1 MIRNAFL
8 LLSSSLFLVAC
19 SQGRTEEKTEPKP
32 DASSPVE
39 TVLDEAAAP
48 ASIDIPALPDVVA
61 KVDDIEIT
69 GADLAK
75 LIDPMLKRYAAS
87 GAGDPRA
94 LAEATKHLR
103 QEALDHLVL
112 QRLLQREAAAKGV
125 AVTDADLDAFF
136 KDKLPPNVTLEQVAE
151 QQGITVA
158 DIREQVSV
166 GLTIEKYLEA
176 VVADLPAAT
185 DDEAKAE
192 YDKIAAENPN
202 AFKKPETVQASH
214 ILVKVE
220 KGADDA
226 TKAAARQKIDELRQK
241 IVDGADFAEVAKE
254 NSDCPSGRRGGD
266 LGSFGRGQMVKP
278 FEEAAFALGT
288 NEVSE
293 VVETQ
298 FGFHVIKVTGKT
310 PAGKTPLEEVRDQIA
325 EHLSGE
331 DKGKKVTELIN
342 ELKSKAKVFIN
353 EALSKQPEPVIPE
366 MDEEDLNAALEAVP
380 ASEPVSI
387 ESAPVEV
394 KPAEETK

>member
-8 LLSSSLFLVAC
+8 LLLSSMLLVAC
-19 SQGRTEEKTEPKP
+19 GQGRSEDKATAKSDKP
-32 DASSPVE
+32 DAAPAEAAALAE
-39 TVLDEAAAP
+39 TVLDKAAAP
-48 ASIDIPALPDVVA
+48 ATIDIPALPDIVA
-61 KVDDIEIT
+61 KADDIEIT

-112 QRLLQREAAAKGV
+112 QRLLQRGAAAKGV
-125 AVTDADLDAFF
+125 AVTDADVDAFF
-136 KDKLPPNVTLEQVAE
+136 KEKLPPNMTLEQVAE

-278 FEEAAFALGT
+278 FEEAAFTQPIGELGP
-288 NEVSE
+288 
-293 VVETQ
+293 VVETD
-298 FGFHVIKVTGKT
+298 FGFHIIKVTDRSE
-310 PAGKTPLEEVRDQIA
+310 AGERTFDEMKDQIKGHLNSQRKDKA
-325 EHLSGE
+325 VSEHIEAVRSG
-331 DKGKKVTELIN
+331 
-342 ELKSKAKVFIN
+342 AKVETFLPEIVLP
-353 EALSKQPEPVIPE
+353 EEPAPEP
-366 MDEEDLNAALEAVP
+366 
-380 ASEPVSI
+380 
-387 ESAPVEV
+387 APR
-394 KPAEETK
+394 PLPSWAE

>member
-151 QQGITVA
+151 QQGTTVA

-166 GLTIEKYLEA
+166 GLTIEKFLET
-176 VVADLPAAT
+176 VVADLPTTT

-278 FEEAAFALGT
+278 FEEAAFTQPIGELGP
-288 NEVSE
+288 
-293 VVETQ
+293 VVETD
-298 FGFHVIKVTGKT
+298 FGFHIIKVTDRSE
-310 PAGKTPLEEVRDQIA
+310 AGERTFDEMKDQIK
-325 EHLSGE
+325 EHLNSQRK
-331 DKGKKVTELIN
+331 DKAVSEHIESVRTG
-342 ELKSKAKVFIN
+342 AKVETFLPEIVLP
-353 EALSKQPEPVIPE
+353 EEPAPEP
-366 MDEEDLNAALEAVP
+366 
-380 ASEPVSI
+380 
-387 ESAPVEV
+387 APR
-394 KPAEETK
+394 PLPSWAE

>member
-8 LLSSSLFLVAC
+8 LLSSSLLVVAC
-19 SQGRTEEKTEPKP
+19 GNGRSEADVAAPAE
-32 DASSPVE
+32 AAALAE
-39 TVLDEAAAP
+39 TVLDQAAAAP
-48 ASIDIPALPDVVA
+48 AAIDIPALPDIVA

-69 GADLAK
+69 GADLSK

-112 QRLLQREAAAKGV
+112 QRLLQRGAAAKGV
-125 AVTDADLDAFF
+125 AITDADVDAFF
-136 KDKLPPNVTLEQVAE
+136 KEKLPPNMTLEQIAE
-151 QQGITVA
+151 QQGVTAA
-158 DIREQVSV
+158 DLREQVSV

-176 VVADLPAAT
+176 VVADLPTAT

-192 YDKIAAENPN
+192 FDKIAAENPN

-226 TKAAARQKIDELRQK
+226 AKAAARQKIDELRQK

-278 FEEAAFALGT
+278 FEEAAFSQPIG
-288 NEVSE
+288 EIGP
-293 VVETQ
+293 VVETD
-298 FGFHVIKVTGKT
+298 FGFHIIKVTDRSE
-310 PAGKTPLEEVRDQIA
+310 AGERSFDEMKDQIK
-325 EHLSGE
+325 EHLNSQRK
-331 DKGKKVTELIN
+331 DKVVSEHIESVRTG
-342 ELKSKAKVFIN
+342 AKVETF
-353 EALSKQPEPVIPE
+353 LPEIVIPE
-366 MDEEDLNAALEAVP
+366 EP
-380 ASEPVSI
+380 APEP
-387 ESAPVEV
+387 APR
-394 KPAEETK
+394 PLPTWAE

>member
-8 LLSSSLFLVAC
+8 ILSSSLFLVAC
-19 SQGRTEEKTEPKP
+19 GQDRSEGKAAAKAEPAAP
-32 DASSPVE
+32 ADAAALAE
-39 TVLDEAAAP
+39 TVLAEAAAP
-48 ASIDIPALPDVVA
+48 AVIDIPALPDIVA
-61 KVDDIEIT
+61 KADDIEIT
-69 GADLAK
+69 AAELGK

-87 GAGDPRA
+87 GADDRRA
-94 LAEATKHLR
+94 LAETTKHLR

-125 AVTDADLDAFF
+125 AVTDADVDAFF
-136 KDKLPPNVTLEQVAE
+136 KEKLPPSMTLEQVAE
-151 QQGITVA
+151 QQGVTVA

-176 VVADLPAAT
+176 VVADLATAT

-278 FEEAAFALGT
+278 FEEAAFTQPVGELGP
-288 NEVSE
+288 
-293 VVETQ
+293 VVETD
-298 FGFHVIKVTGKT
+298 FGFHIIKVTDRSE
-310 PAGKTPLEEVRDQIA
+310 AGERTFDEMKDQIKTHLDSQRKDKA
-325 EHLSGE
+325 ISEHIEAIRSG
-331 DKGKKVTELIN
+331 
-342 ELKSKAKVFIN
+342 AKVETF
-353 EALSKQPEPVIPE
+353 LPEIVIPE
-366 MDEEDLNAALEAVP
+366 EP
-380 ASEPVSI
+380 APEP
-387 ESAPVEV
+387 AQRPL
-394 KPAEETK
+394 PTWAE

>member
-8 LLSSSLFLVAC
+8 LLSTSLLIVAC
-19 SQGRTEEKTEPKP
+19 SQGRSEEKSPTETT
-32 DASSPVE
+32 ALAE
-39 TVLDEAAAP
+39 TVLDEAVAAP
-48 ASIDIPALPDVVA
+48 AVIDIPALPDIVA

-69 GADLAK
+69 GDDLSK

-87 GAGDPRA
+87 GDGDTRA

-112 QRLLQREAAAKGV
+112 QRLLQRGAAAKGV
-125 AVTDADLDAFF
+125 AITDADVDAFF
-136 KDKLPPNVTLEQVAE
+136 KEKLPPNVTLEQVAE
-151 QQGITVA
+151 QQGVTVA

-166 GLTIEKYLEA
+166 GLTIEKYLET
-176 VVADLPAAT
+176 VVADLPTAT

-192 YDKIAAENPN
+192 FDKIAAANPN

-226 TKAAARQKIDELRQK
+226 AKAAARQKIDELRQK

-278 FEEAAFALGT
+278 FEEAAFTQPIGELGP
-288 NEVSE
+288 
-293 VVETQ
+293 VVETD
-298 FGFHVIKVTGKT
+298 FGFHIIKVTDRSE
-310 PAGKTPLEEVRDQIA
+310 AGERSFDEMKDQIK
-325 EHLSGE
+325 EHLNAQRK
-331 DKGKKVTELIN
+331 DKAVSEHIESVRTG
-342 ELKSKAKVFIN
+342 AKVETF
-353 EALSKQPEPVIPE
+353 LPEIVIPE
-366 MDEEDLNAALEAVP
+366 EP
-380 ASEPVSI
+380 APEP
-387 ESAPVEV
+387 APR
-394 KPAEETK
+394 PLPTWAE